1 MVRDHEWDAPLV
13 TGNVRSEDGEL
24 RAMFSRAPPLPTK
37 TTTTTTTTT
46 TGDGDGDGDGGSD
59 SETAATTTITTT
71 TLQYDP
77 ELRSPVWHTDQAFR
91 SPPPFAS
98 LLYCHTAPPP
108 VGWCKVNSFDL

>member
-1 MVRDHEWDAPLV
+1 
-13 TGNVRSEDGEL
+13 
-24 RAMFSRAPPLPTK
+24 MFSRAPPLPTK
-37 TTTTTTTTT
+37 ATTTT
-46 TGDGDGDGDGGSD
+46 TGDDD
-59 SETAATTTITTT
+59 SSYFKPTAATTTTTT

-108 VGWCKVNSFDL
+108 VGWGAGRACLPPMSLKGARFQIVKGVI